1 MLHLHLWWYYSLWT
15 PWTVWYVYTTSIVTP
30 TPPPPLPYHDFD
42 DSNYAT
48 VEHDDHYDKWS
59 NLANHHDHTQDQYD
73 NGANQYHEGLVD
85 QNHQEPIYSVTKS
98 HNDGDN
104 CDHAKL
110 GELVH
115 TPIASAP
122 SSSLLFENRLFS
134 PQSNAHRCP
143 QPNLTVLKE
152 YFFKEKKQWWQ
163 WCDVMTM
170 IILMIPFRNDS
181 KADCSRCL
189 TRP

>member
-1 MLHLHLWWYYSLWT
+1 MLLGVIYLRLFVRLILSTSLSFESFCFLWPKLAKAKVKVFHIICNLYFSNAYGDNDGND
-15 PWTVWYVYTTSIVTP
+15 
-30 TPPPPLPYHDFD
+30 HQNFD

-48 VEHDDHYDKWS
+48 VEHDDHHDKWS

-143 QPNLTVLKE
+143 QPNLMMTMMWYDDNDVM
-152 YFFKEKKQWWQ
+152 WWQ
-163 WCDVMTM
+163 W
-170 IILMIPFRNDS
+170 
-181 KADCSRCL
+181 
-189 TRP
+189 